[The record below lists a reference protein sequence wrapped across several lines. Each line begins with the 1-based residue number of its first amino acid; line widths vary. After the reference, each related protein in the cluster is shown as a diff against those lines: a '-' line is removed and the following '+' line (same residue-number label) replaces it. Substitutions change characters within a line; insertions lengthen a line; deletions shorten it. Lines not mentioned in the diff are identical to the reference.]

1 MLSSLQGSNN
11 IKRIRN
17 NSAQGNERIN
27 TVEMVWERCKNGGG
41 GERHHAVTSQAR
53 TQGRATKEDPDKLVK
68 KVREEILKKRT
79 G

>member
-1 MLSSLQGSNN
+1 
-11 IKRIRN
+11 
-17 NSAQGNERIN
+17 
-27 TVEMVWERCKNGGG
+27 MVWERCKNGGG